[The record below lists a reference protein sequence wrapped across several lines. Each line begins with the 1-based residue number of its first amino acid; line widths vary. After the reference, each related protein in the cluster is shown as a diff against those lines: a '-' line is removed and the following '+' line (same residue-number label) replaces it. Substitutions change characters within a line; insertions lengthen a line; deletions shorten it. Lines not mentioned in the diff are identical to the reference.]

1 MVHYNPHL
9 SVDCVLIGFDG
20 EELKVLLVQRN
31 EADNSGAYN
40 DMKLPGRLIY
50 EKEELDDAAY
60 SVLQELTGIK
70 QPYLR
75 QFKTFGSVAR
85 TSDPR
90 DVRWL
95 EKAVKLK
102 IGRLVTVAYMSLIR
116 ITGRL
121 NTISAE
127 YSASWQSLREL
138 PHLAFDH
145 NQIIQEAQQEIQR
158 SAQIDPTIL
167 FELLPAKFTA
177 LQLRRLYEEVYG
189 KPIDVRNFH
198 KKIITLPYIVPLNE
212 YETGVAHRAARYYK
226 FDKKRIHKV

>member
-1 MVHYNPHL
+1 MLHYNPHL

-31 EADNSGAYN
+31 QSDHPGEYN
-40 DMKLPGRLIY
+40 DMKRPGWLIY
-50 EKEELDDAAY
+50 EKEELDDAA
-60 SVLQELTGIK
+60 SAVLKELTGIRHH
-70 QPYLR
+70 YLR
-75 QFKTFGSVAR
+75 QFKTFGSISR
-85 TSDPR
+85 TSNPK

-95 EKAVKLK
+95 ENAVKLK
-102 IGRLVTVAYMSLIR
+102 IGRLVTVAYMSMMR
-116 ITGRL
+116 ITRKL
-121 NTISAE
+121 NVLSSE
-127 YSASWQSLREL
+127 YSACWQSIKAL
-138 PHLAFDH
+138 PQLAFDH
-145 NQIIQEAQQEIQR
+145 NQIIQEALKEIQR

-189 KPIDVRNFH
+189 KIFDVRNFH
-198 KKIITLPYIVPLNE
+198 KKITTMPYVVPLNE